1 MVVEEGLS
9 KDLLKNIVSQLR
21 AYDTYGTW
29 DKRSDED
36 LLKEFLK
43 KEEKT
48 HSNINLTGHC
58 AVDPKTMLKIYAYFK
73 ALGVTIEKLSGMLTS
88 VVINID
94 DEGNGNVLI
103 YSGRLILLNKT
114 IRDAN
119 KFSFKSI
126 EDMLKQ
132 GLKVI
137 NGAMQHLE
145 KYEEVARQ

>member
-1 MVVEEGLS
+1 
-9 KDLLKNIVSQLR
+9 
-21 AYDTYGTW
+21 
-29 DKRSDED
+29 
-36 LLKEFLK
+36 
-43 KEEKT
+43 
-48 HSNINLTGHC
+48 
-58 AVDPKTMLKIYAYFK
+58 
-73 ALGVTIEKLSGMLTS
+73 MLTS

-119 KFSFKSI
+119 KFSFKST

-132 GLKVI
+132 GSKVI
-137 NGAMQHLE
+137 NGAMQLLE